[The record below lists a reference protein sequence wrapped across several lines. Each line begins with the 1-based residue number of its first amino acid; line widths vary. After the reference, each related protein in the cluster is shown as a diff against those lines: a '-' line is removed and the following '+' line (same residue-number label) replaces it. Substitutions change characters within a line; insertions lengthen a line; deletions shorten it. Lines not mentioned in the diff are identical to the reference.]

1 VGEGIGTGEEVRD
14 GIGVGVSVN
23 AGSGVNEGVGVQ
35 TVVFGVTSLTDVED
49 IVGVGLSVCRVKE
62 GVTVAVSDGNDSAS
76 NAVVLDPSS
85 GDGTA
90 GPPSTS
96 SQPKV
101 MNVAPA
107 SELKAAR
114 IAFCFEVIV
123 SIRLHWS
130 GFCMD
135 EKD

>member
-14 GIGVGVSVN
+14 GIGVSVN
-23 AGSGVNEGVGVQ
+23 AGSGVNEGAGVQ
-35 TVVFGVTSLTDVED
+35 TLVFGVTALTDVED
-49 IVGVGLSVCRVKE
+49 IVGVGLSVCRVKD
-62 GVTVAVSDGNDSAS
+62 GVTVAVCDGNDSAS
-76 NAVVLDPSS
+76 DAVVLVPSS

-107 SELKAAR
+107 SELKATR